1 VSMSGVKNYEAELVL
16 ELDQLL
22 SNVKPNT

>member
-1 VSMSGVKNYEAELVL
+1 MSGVKNYEAELVL

-22 SNVKPNT
+22 SKVNPSK